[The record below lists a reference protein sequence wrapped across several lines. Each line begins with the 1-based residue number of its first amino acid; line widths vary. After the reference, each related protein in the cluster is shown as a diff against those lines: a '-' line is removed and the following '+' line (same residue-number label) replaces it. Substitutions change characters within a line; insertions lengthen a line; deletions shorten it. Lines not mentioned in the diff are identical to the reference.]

1 MNIREE
7 LQKRGPVRTD
17 CILILSML
25 CRIGSM
31 PS

>member
-7 LQKRGPVRTD
+7 KKRGPVRTD

-25 CRIGSM
+25 CRIGFM